1 MVADCQG
8 NVGSCD
14 KKKEKKSCLQF
25 FFCYSIETELSLCL
39 VMFTSRPD
47 EFIGPKGFKICYGLQ
62 SDNPNTESATAAFA

>member
-14 KKKEKKSCLQF
+14 KKKEKKSCLQI

-47 EFIGPKGFKICYGLQ
+47 EIIGPKGLF
-62 SDNPNTESATAAFA
+62 